1 MTNQPSLAA
10 TSRNRST
17 AMDTLP
23 RIHLSIVQ
31 PQRYVHSLGF
41 LDQARYFRHQF
52 RRMGAE
58 VSIGKNRLRHD
69 AVNFV
74 FGAHLGFDP
83 ALRQRYS
90 CIFVNL
96 EQLGQ
101 GGAAVSRDYLSLL
114 RNSAVVDYDCDNLAA
129 YASHPDE
136 VMIVPFLHAPY
147 LRPQQSLP
155 LADRPID
162 LLFIGSMNERRR
174 ALIDRI
180 EACGVSV
187 SVFEGALYGPERDAY
202 ILQAK
207 AVFNAHFYDSSR
219 FEQAR
224 ASHCLSLGTPVI
236 SERRLQTR
244 PHEAFEHSVLW
255 LAEDQIERYFGEYFG
270 TDAFYEEARVAVKAF
285 ETADPIEAYADL
297 LAFAAG
303 YGRGHQSRRPAT
315 PWQPTKVY
323 VGSGHDYLP
332 GWLNVDVSEAEQP
345 DVMGDFSLPIELP
358 FSADMP
364 YTGMID
370 VQPASVDLIYANKAL
385 EQSTDLP
392 MLMSNCLALLKTHGK
407 LIVQVSHEHA
417 MRAWQDPTH
426 RRAFNEKTWLY
437 FSDLFWQL
445 GWFEHRFHVERF
457 EYMNE
462 RNEVCER
469 EHASTMSVLLVKV
482 ETSAQERTLA
492 RTMQAGFGNL
502 PDDQTEVV
510 SLAPVARAETRAA

>member
-1 MTNQPSLAA
+1 MMNQPSLAA
-10 TSRNRST
+10 TSRNRSN

-114 RNSAVVDYDCDNLAA
+114 SSSAVVDYDRDNLAA

-147 LRPQQSLP
+147 LRPQQTLP

-174 ALIDRI
+174 ELIARI
-180 EACGVSV
+180 EACGVPV
-187 SVFEGALYGPERDAY
+187 SVFDGALYGPERDQY

-207 AVFNAHFYDSSR
+207 AVFNAHFYESSR

-236 SERRLQTR
+236 SERREQTR
-244 PHEAFEHSVLW
+244 PHAAFENSVLW
-255 LAEDQIERYFGEYFG
+255 LETADLESYFKQHFG
-270 TDAFYEEARVAVKAF
+270 TPAFFEQAQAAVRAF
-285 ETADPIEAYADL
+285 EAADPIEVYADL
-297 LAFAAG
+297 LAFAHG
-303 YGRGHQSRRPAT
+303 FGRVHQERRPQQA
-315 PWQPTKVY
+315 WMPTRINLGT
-323 VGSGHDYLP
+323 GSLYQP
-332 GWLNVDVSEAEQP
+332 GWLNIDVHERTQP
-345 DVMGDFSLPIELP
+345 DLLLDLSQPVSWPIQAATPLGGDIEIHPGSVEMMYASEVLESVSDLASLMG
-358 FSADMP
+358 
-364 YTGMID
+364 
-370 VQPASVDLIYANKAL
+370 
-385 EQSTDLP
+385 
-392 MLMSNCLALLKTHGK
+392 NCLQLLKTGGRF
-407 LIVQVSHEHA
+407 VAQVAHEQA
-417 MRAWQDPTH
+417 MNTWQDPAH
-426 RRAFNEKTWLY
+426 RRGMNEKSWLY
-437 FSDLFWQL
+437 YADWFWQL
-445 GWFEHRFHVERF
+445 GWFEHRFHVEHF
-457 EYMNE
+457 EYLDAQQQP
-462 RNEVCER
+462 CER
-469 EHASTMSVLLVKV
+469 ERAAFMRVLLIKV
-482 ETSAQERTLA
+482 ETTAQERTLA
-492 RTMQAGFGNL
+492 RTMQADFAL
-502 PDDQTEVV
+502 PDDEP
-510 SLAPVARAETRAA
+510 LAQGQPPARLVA